1 MVLDLAHPISL
12 SISPCRVTY
21 AKSATPQACPETLT
35 VCVRRVFVWVTR
47 GRTVQQAR
55 RGHTAGL
62 GPALDIHSSLREMC
76 TGSILSMQRY
86 TYKITRWHHH
96 THCSLKRE
104 QELKMA
110 YLCPH
115 ISHHSSSTS
124 RVGCTQN
131 TQPAHDPAKPQI
143 ASLFL

>member
-21 AKSATPQACPETLT
+21 AKSATPQACLKHSLCVSGVYLCEWPEGEQSN
-35 VCVRRVFVWVTR
+35 RPGGVTQLDWDR
-47 GRTVQQAR
+47 
-55 RGHTAGL
+55 HW
-62 GPALDIHSSLREMC
+62 DIHSSLREMC